1 MVKNLPANERALGL
15 IPDPRRSRCRGAIE
29 QCSRTTVCFTSTDFQ
44 LMNIY
49 CVWAWVLVAQLCPT
63 LCKPMD
69 CSPPGFSVHRIPQAR
84 KLGWVAIPFSRG
96 SCQPRDWTWVSCTA
110 GKFFTIWTIKE
121 APTVHV
127 KVKMLVTQGRPALC
141 DPMDCKLLDSSV
153 HEILQARIVERFAIL
168 FSSGS
173 SPPKDWTR
181 VSPL

>member
-1 MVKNLPANERALGL
+1 MMGHPIIMGWLLCIWVVGQKWSEVK
-15 IPDPRRSRCRGAIE
+15 
-29 QCSRTTVCFTSTDFQ
+29 
-44 LMNIY
+44 
-49 CVWAWVLVAQLCPT
+49 VAQLCPT
-63 LCKPMD
+63 LCDSMD
-69 CSPPGFSVHRIPQAR
+69 YTVHGILQVRI
-84 KLGWVAIPFSRG
+84 LEWVAIPFSRG

-127 KVKMLVTQGRPALC
+127 KVKMLVAQGRPALC
-141 DPMDCKLLDSSV
+141 DPMDCKLLGSSV